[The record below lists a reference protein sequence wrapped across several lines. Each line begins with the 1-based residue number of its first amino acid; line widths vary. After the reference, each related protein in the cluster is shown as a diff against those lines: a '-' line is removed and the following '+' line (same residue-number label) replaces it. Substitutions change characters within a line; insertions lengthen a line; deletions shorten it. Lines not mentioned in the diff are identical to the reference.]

1 MTMKRIK
8 PARAGLNV
16 RRPDSEL
23 LGAKGEDLPLTAYWL
38 RRQAEGDVVISD
50 IPKEA
55 ATPKAVATTQKVKAP
70 KNNRSNK
77 LCQ

>member
-1 MTMKRIK
+1 MTMKQIK

-16 RRPDSEL
+16 RRPD
-23 LGAKGEDLPLTAYWL
+23 GEWLDPQGETLPLTAYWL
-38 RRQAEGDVVISD
+38 RRETEGDVVITD
-50 IPKEA
+50 VPKK
-55 ATPKAVATTQKVKAP
+55 TNAP